1 MLPEKLKCREAT
13 RLLLEAEERELSA
26 AEQLA
31 LKLHLKI
38 CDACVR
44 FVSQVDFMRRA
55 THAWRK
61 HRESNDDPPPG

>member
-1 MLPEKLKCREAT
+1 MLPDKLNCRETT

-26 AEQLA
+26 TDKLA

-44 FVSQVDFMRRA
+44 FVSQVNFMRHA

-61 HRESNDDPPPG
+61 HRDSDDDTPAG